1 MSGKLVGTVTL
12 LVPEDGAQGTDWGLG
27 SFEEA
32 EPQKQP
38 EEMPLLKGKSV
49 AMDEHG
55 QRKVNPD
62 LKNRELSENFEHK
75 QDTVMDQRTQTPFH
89 SNPLDK
95 SSPIPI
101 FHLPSTTT
109 ESAARILHD
118 VQLWG
123 NDSFAFSGK
132 FSFVSYVNVSLIPL
146 YLISGAPCRVYT
158 TSTDTTKFF
167 QNQVASCIGSGAM
180 FVDTDTY
187 LVFYSDHDH
196 KIWGFKI
203 DFGFLEKLQLLSID
217 PDTITSESAHD
228 VFERVLSDKRRK
240 KQSNKFMLSNTA
252 NPVTQLSTQH
262 FTSSEQVSQAIGK
275 LILSGLRLRGVTTN
289 SPSPNDRVAVRE
301 IYQMT
306 QKAAIFAV
314 RKFSYNFQPH
324 EKIDLTLDHL
334 QDIVEHLL
342 QVFIDVD
349 AQ

>member
-12 LVPEDGAQGTDWGLG
+12 LVPEKGVGGADSEMG
-27 SFEEA
+27 SSGEANHQKESIGREILTEKYMALEEH
-32 EPQKQP
+32 QQ
-38 EEMPLLKGKSV
+38 EENHELKKG
-49 AMDEHG
+49 A
-55 QRKVNPD
+55 
-62 LKNRELSENFEHK
+62 LSKHK
-75 QDTVMDQRTQTPFH
+75 QDTELNQGTQTQYH
-89 SNPLDK
+89 SKLEDN
-95 SSPIPI
+95 SSPNPI
-101 FHLPSTTT
+101 FHQDSTST
-109 ESAARILHD
+109 EPASQILND

-123 NDSFAFSGK
+123 NDNSTFSGL

-158 TSTDTTKFF
+158 TSTITTSFF
-167 QNQVASCIGSGAM
+167 QNHVASCVGSGTM
-180 FVDTDTY
+180 FVDSQTY
-187 LVFYSDHDH
+187 LVFYSDTEHN
-196 KIWGFKI
+196 IWGFKI
-203 DFGFLEKLQLLSID
+203 DFGLLEKLQQLSFN
-217 PDTITSESAHD
+217 PDTITTESTHD

-262 FTSSEQVSQAIGK
+262 FTSNEQVSQAIGK

-306 QKAAIFAV
+306 LKAAIFAV
-314 RKFSYNFQPH
+314 RKFNYNFQPH
-324 EKIDLTLDHL
+324 GKVDLTLDHL